1 MTTQSKVRLFESLK
15 NRHFRFMWFSLFF
28 SMAGFQIQMTVR
40 GILVY
45 DITSDAF
52 ITGIVSAGF
61 APSLLLFSM
70 FGGVLGEKFEKRKLI
85 QIAQGSN
92 LLTSIFISILL
103 FTNQLHWSHLL
114 IVSITQGAGFALQV
128 PARQALIPDLV
139 GKKLVTNAIGLNALI
154 MGITMMIAP
163 AIGGYTYEYFGARNS
178 YLIVSFL
185 MVIGLSLLYFIPKFP
200 PKITSNKISTLKGV
214 INGFKYLKTNKIVR
228 IIWIHAV
235 VLALCTGPFRMLVPV
250 FAKDVYLSS
259 PGEVGNLMAAGGI
272 GGILASI
279 LIANLTSE
287 SKRGVIMITIGIITG
302 FGLLIIATINW
313 FIIGIIGM
321 IILGFSETGRW
332 SLGQALMIE
341 NADEEYRARVISLLM
356 MSWGLMPL
364 SMLPMS
370 WAFGY
375 FGAEITTLFTAIITL
390 LFAVSSIF
398 WARELNNTK

>member
-1 MTTQSKVRLFESLK
+1 MTTQTKVRLFESLK

-163 AIGGYTYEYFGARNS
+163 AIGGYTYEYFGAKNS
-178 YLIVSFL
+178 YIIVSFL
-185 MVIGLSLLYFIPKFP
+185 MIIGLSLLYFIPKFP
-200 PKITSNKISTLKGV
+200 PKITSNKISTLNGV
-214 INGFKYLKTNKIVR
+214 INGFKYLKTNKVVR

-235 VLALCTGPFRMLVPV
+235 ILALCTGPFRMLVPV

-287 SKRGVIMITIGIITG
+287 SKRGIIMITIGIITG

-364 SMLPMS
+364 SMLPMG

-375 FGAEITTLFTAIITL
+375 FGAEITTLFTAIIT
-390 LFAVSSIF
+390 
-398 WARELNNTK
+398 

>member
-1 MTTQSKVRLFESLK
+1 
-15 NRHFRFMWFSLFF
+15 MWFSLFF